1 MRRHLWI
8 CLLVIPFLSNGQTVL
23 DSKLNGS
30 EKGQRLALVLDSI
43 QSNSPFSIY
52 YLNDWLNGI
61 EVNKSYAGLSLKQL
75 LDDQFNGTELSYVL
89 MYDEVLVLIR
99 DPSFAKKKEE
109 EIKVAQS
116 LGIKIDQVIL
126 GEPVLGNASNENVTI
141 TGTVMDW
148 VSGDLLPF
156 ATIQVND
163 SLRVISSDNQGR
175 FQVELP
181 KGNYLLKT
189 KFVDYEDKLIDLLAY
204 ADGDILIEVEK
215 EAKELEEVVV
225 EADREQE
232 ISRAKIG
239 KTVLTVKEM
248 KYAPSFLGEV
258 DLVRQVQ
265 NLPGVTTV
273 GEAATGFNVRGGSV
287 DQNLILYDGLPVF
300 NSSHVFG
307 LLTSFNPDAV
317 ENVTF
322 YKGGVPAQFGGRVS
336 SVLDIEAKEG
346 DFEEWS
352 GKAGIGMIT
361 SNVSVNGPIQ
371 KGKTSIAASVRS
383 TYSNWLAR
391 SVRTDYADLRQSN
404 VFFYDATA
412 KITHKIDEDNKLTF
426 TGYSSHDAFKLV
438 GDTTYRWNTNLAA
451 FNYDKQ
457 FDKTFGAKFTAG
469 ITNYD
474 YNVEDENVRTAAK
487 LKYRLTASVL
497 SATFFKELEEHKI
510 DFGAQFNYYN
520 FQPGRLE
527 PTSDV
532 SNAAVF
538 DLDKQNSL
546 ELALFF
552 DDSYEVS
559 DRLTLNAGLRI
570 PFFMSIGEAE
580 VFLYDDNDFKQIT
593 GITDTLSFGAF
604 EPVKSYLGLEPRF
617 SLNYKLSETSSLKMG
632 YNRIFQYLH
641 LVTNTT
647 AVTPIDIWQPSGY
660 YFEPQRADQVS
671 AGFFTNSLDNKVGLS
686 VEGFYK
692 HIDNLVDFK
701 DGAQLTLNTHIET
714 ELLQGTGRAY
724 GAEVSLMKNT
734 GGLTGRI
741 NYTYSRTFRTIGIP
755 GDRNASINNGFEYPA
770 NFDQPHVLN
779 VNWKLE
785 LTKRHFFTGTF
796 TYQSGRPVTIPL
808 SLFNFDNNFVAFFS
822 ERNQFRIPDYHRL
835 DLGLVIEGSHNKR
848 KWAKGTWIISIYNAY
863 SRQNPY
869 TVFFGTSD
877 LGIPEPFQL
886 SIIGTIL
893 PSVSYNLNF

>member
-1 MRRHLWI
+1 MRRILLI
-8 CLLVIPFLSNGQTVL
+8 CLIVSPVLLKGQSVL
-23 DSKLNGS
+23 DSQLNGS
-30 EKGQRLALVLDSI
+30 EKGQQLVSVLDSI
-43 QSNSPFSIY
+43 QSNSSFQIFFLQEW
-52 YLNDWLNGI
+52 LNDI
-61 EVNKSYAGLSLKQL
+61 TVEQSYVGQSLKVL
-75 LDDQFNGTELSYVL
+75 IDDLFQGTELSYVL
-89 MYDEVLVLIR
+89 MYPEVLVIVR
-99 DPSFAKKKEE
+99 DPSYAKKKQA
-109 EIKVAQS
+109 EIQIARS
-116 LGIKIDQVIL
+116 SGIKIDQIIL
-126 GEPVLGNASNENVTI
+126 GSPSVQQANSGNVTI

-148 VSGDLLPF
+148 VSGDNLPF
-156 ATIQVND
+156 TSIQVND
-163 SLRVISSDNQGR
+163 SLRVVSSDSNGK
-175 FQVELP
+175 FQFSVP
-181 KGNYLLKT
+181 KGNYLLKA
-189 KFVDYEDKLIDLLAY
+189 KFVDYEDKLIDLLAF
-204 ADGDILIEVEK
+204 DNGDILVELEK
-215 EAKELEEVVV
+215 EAKQLDEVVV
-225 EADREQE
+225 EADREE
-232 ISRAKIG
+232 ELSRAKIG

-248 KYAPSFLGEV
+248 KYTPSFLGEV

-307 LLTSFNPDAV
+307 FLTSFNPDAV

-346 DFEEWS
+346 DYEEWS

-361 SNVSVNGPIQ
+361 SNVSVSGPI
-371 KGKTSIAASVRS
+371 KEGETSISASLRS

-391 SVRTDYADLRQSN
+391 SVRTDYADLRESN
-404 VFFYDATA
+404 VFFYDGTV
-412 KITHKIDEDNKLTF
+412 KLTHKFNEDNKLSF

-438 GDTTYRWNTNLAA
+438 GDTTYRWNTNLASV
-451 FNYDKQ
+451 NYDKQ
-457 FDKTFGAKFTAG
+457 YSPDFGAKFTAG
-469 ITNYD
+469 ISNYD
-474 YNVEDENVRTAAK
+474 YNVEDENFRTASR
-487 LKYRLTASVL
+487 LRYRLTAATT
-497 SATFFKELEEHKI
+497 SAKFFKEKEGYKI
-510 DFGAQFNYYN
+510 DFGAHLNYYN
-520 FQPGRLE
+520 FQPGELS

-532 SNAAVF
+532 SNAANF
-538 DLDKQNSL
+538 SLDKQNSI
-546 ELALFF
+546 ELAVFI
-552 DDSYEVS
+552 DDSWEVN

-570 PFFMSIGEAE
+570 PFFMSLGAADIYE
-580 VFLYDDNDFKQIT
+580 YDNDDFKQVT
-593 GITDTLSFGAF
+593 GITDTLEFGSF
-604 EPVKSYLGLEPRF
+604 EPIKSYVGLEPRF
-617 SLNYKLSETSSLKMG
+617 SMNYKLSETTAFKIG

-671 AGFFTNSLDNKVGLS
+671 AGLFRNSLDNKFGVS

-692 HIDNLVDFK
+692 HINNLVDFK
-701 DGAQLTLNTHIET
+701 DGAELTLNDHIET

-724 GAEVSLMKNT
+724 GAELALMKNS
-734 GGLTGRI
+734 GKLTGTL
-741 NYTYSRTFRTIGIP
+741 NYTYSRSFRTIGIV
-755 GDRNASINNGFEYPA
+755 GDRNASINNGLEYPS
-770 NFDQPHVLN
+770 NFDQPHVIN
-779 VNWKLE
+779 FNWKLE
-785 LTKRHFFTGTF
+785 VTKRHFLTGSF

-808 SLFNFDNNFVAFFS
+808 SLFNIDNNFVAFFS

-848 KWAKGTWIISIYNAY
+848 RWAKGTWIISIYNAY

-893 PSVSYNLNF
+893 PSISYNLNF